1 MALRVRDVLS
11 FPELN
16 GVRALAPVGLDRQI
30 RWVHT
35 WPEVLPWLHGGEL
48 LLTTAYSWPPD
59 PQEQRRIVRELH
71 QAGVAAILFRAGGEF
86 FAATPPAVA
95 EEASRA
101 GLAVLEVT
109 EDVSFVDLAE
119 TINRAIIRT
128 HFESLERSERIHRE
142 LTEAALEAQAV
153 SDIQSR
159 LEGLLGRKVFVLD
172 PRGRLLAGDETLA
185 RRLLGSLS
193 AFQPSGQEAVTV
205 LEDGTALLRRPVRTG
220 TAASA
225 DLVLVAGP
233 GEPFR
238 NVDVRAAQHAAL
250 VMGLHFLRQQAVAD
264 AEARVRSTFVEAVLQ
279 GRLGSD
285 RALQERAQ
293 LLGFN
298 VAGSH
303 AVAVVVSLGPEG
315 RASLRPLHS
324 TEDFQARHR
333 LGQAAEQ
340 ALRSL
345 QLPVFLA
352 YELNQ
357 VVLLLPADVP
367 PARRTVSGSSTSSSA
382 PRPPSSPRR
391 WPSETSVRPPP
402 AAGEPRG
409 STRHLV
415 RGPWPGGVVVRGR
428 AGAAD
433 PPRLPGPR
441 GSGGPAPQHL
451 GSAAGGKPCPGGH
464 RQGPGG
470 EWLQPEGR
478 GPCPTPPLEH
488 PPPPGGPHG
497 GAARRPSGRPRPAP
511 TAPLGHRVGVPERR
525 LVIRDGLRFSLH
537 RTAGWA
543 ATG

>member
-1 MALRVRDVLS
+1 MALRVRDVLG

-16 GVRALAPVGLDRQI
+16 GVRALAPVGLHRQI

-86 FAATPPAVA
+86 FAATPPAVV

-101 GLAVLEVT
+101 GLAVLEAT

-225 DLVLVAGP
+225 ELVLVAGP

-238 NVDVRAAQHAAL
+238 DVDVRAAEHAAL

-285 RALQERAQ
+285 PALQERAQ
-293 LLGFN
+293 LLGFD
-298 VAGSH
+298 VAGTY
-303 AVAVVVSLGPEG
+303 AVAAVVSLGPEG

-367 PARRTVSGSSTSSSA
+367 PARLRDRA
-382 PRPPSSPRR
+382 RLLY
-391 WPSETSVRPPP
+391 E
-402 AAGEPRG
+402 
-409 STRHLV
+409 LV
-415 RGPWPGGVVVRGR
+415 RAQVPDLPVALAVGR
-428 AGAAD
+428 PESD
-433 PPRLPGPR
+433 
-441 GSGGPAPQHL
+441 
-451 GSAAGGKPCPGGH
+451 H
-464 RQGPGG
+464 RQLHVSLAEARATLSVARGPGVWWYEDALVLRILHG
-470 EWLQPEGR
+470 CQDREALEALYHSTLGR
-478 GPCPTPPLEH
+478 LRAASPALEATARALVAN
-488 PPPPGGPHG
+488 GFNQRA
-497 GAARRPSGRPRPAP
+497 AARALHLHWNTLR
-511 TAPLGHRVGVPERR
+511 HRVARMEELLGASLDDPDLR
-525 LVIRDGLRFSLH
+525 LRLHLATVWGSLRGGS
-537 RTAGWA
+537 
-543 ATG
+543 